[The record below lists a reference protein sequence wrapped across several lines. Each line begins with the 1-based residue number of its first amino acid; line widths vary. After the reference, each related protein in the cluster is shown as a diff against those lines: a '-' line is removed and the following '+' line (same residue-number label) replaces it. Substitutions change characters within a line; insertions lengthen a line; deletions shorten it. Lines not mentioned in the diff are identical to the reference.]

1 MDTISDFADGFAVAA
16 TPTNLVLVLVGVLLG
31 MVIGV
36 LPGLGPTTTIAIL
49 LPVTFAL
56 DAPSAI
62 ILLAGI
68 YYGAMYGGTITSVL
82 VKVPG
87 EIASVVTTFDGHQ
100 MARQGRAGPALGI
113 AAIGSFIGGIAAT
126 FMLVLLAKP
135 LASFAERFGA
145 PELFLVAVIGI
156 VLVLAM
162 GGQSLPRAGAM
173 VAVGLIVASVGQ
185 DPVTGSGRFTFGSLE
200 MLGGLDLVAIAMGL
214 FGLSEVLSNVGKG
227 SAQTP
232 LAAKVDGIMPN
243 KQDFKDSAGPIA
255 RGTVL
260 GSLIGLVPGGGSVLA
275 SMASYSVER
284 KISKHPE
291 KFGHGAIE
299 GVAGPE
305 TANNAGST
313 MSFLPLLTLGLP
325 TGTVM
330 ALLYGALLLQ
340 GVTPGPTLVSEH
352 PEIFW
357 GVMASMLIG
366 NVMLLVLNLPLVGLF
381 VQLLRVRMG
390 IISAVT
396 VIVTLVGVYSLNNSM
411 FDVVTCIIAG
421 VVGYFMRR
429 FGFQPGPL
437 VLAAVLGSIL
447 EINLR
452 NSLAISDGS
461 ASIFVTRGISL
472 VMVAVLVLVVIGLA
486 SSTFRGKRKQTTEKI
501 HDLVEAAEHETDL
514 TADDLTSAEPGS
526 TQRSRHV

>member
-1 MDTISDFADGFAVAA
+1 METFSDFADGFAVAA
-16 TPTNLVLVLVGVLLG
+16 TPTNLALVLVGVLLG

-62 ILLAGI
+62 IMLAGI

-113 AAIGSFIGGIAAT
+113 AAIGSFVGGTVAI
-126 FMLVLLAKP
+126 FVLVLLARP
-135 LASFAERFGA
+135 LASFAERFGP

-156 VLVLAM
+156 VLLLAM

-173 VAVGLIVASVGQ
+173 VAVGLILASVGQ

-214 FGLSEVLSNVGKG
+214 FGLSEVLSNTSRG
-227 SAQTP
+227 SEQTP
-232 LAAKVDGIMPN
+232 LAARVDGIMPN
-243 KQDFKDSAGPIA
+243 RQDFKDSAGPIA

-284 KISKHPE
+284 KVSKHPE

-340 GVTPGPTLVSEH
+340 GVTPGPTLVSDH

-366 NVMLLVLNLPLVGLF
+366 NVILLVLNLPLVGLF

-390 IISAVT
+390 IISIVT

-411 FDVVTCIIAG
+411 FDIATCIVAGIAG
-421 VVGYFMRR
+421 HFMRR

-461 ASIFVTRGISL
+461 PVVFVTRDISL
-472 VMVAVLVLVVIGLA
+472 IMVIILAVGVVGLA
-486 SSTFRGKRKQTTEKI
+486 SSNFRSKRRRTRHQVQHI
-501 HDLVEAAEHETDL
+501 VDAAEHPSTKQ
-514 TADDLTSAEPGS
+514 AD
-526 TQRSRHV
+526 HV

>member
-1 MDTISDFADGFAVAA
+1 MDTFSEFADGFAVAA
-16 TPTNLVLVLVGVLLG
+16 TPTNLVLVLIGVLLG

-68 YYGAMYGGTITSVL
+68 YYGAMYGGTVTSVL

-113 AAIGSFIGGIAAT
+113 AAIGSFIGGVVAT
-126 FMLVLLAKP
+126 FLLVLLARP
-135 LASFAERFGA
+135 LASFAERFSA

-214 FGLSEVLSNVGKG
+214 FGLSEVLSNTGRG
-227 SAQTP
+227 TAQAP
-232 LAAKVDGIMPN
+232 LAAKVDGILPN
-243 KQDFKDSAGPIA
+243 RQDFRDSAGPIA
-255 RGTVL
+255 RGTIL
-260 GSLIGLVPGGGSVLA
+260 GSLIGLVPGGGSVLS

-284 KISKHPE
+284 KVSRHPE

-340 GVTPGPTLVSEH
+340 GVTPGPTLVSDH

-357 GVMASMLIG
+357 GVMASMLVG
-366 NVMLLVLNLPLVGLF
+366 NMMLLVLNLPLVGLF
-381 VQLLRVRMG
+381 VRLLRVRMG

-411 FDVVTCIIAG
+411 LDIATCIAAAI
-421 VVGYFMRR
+421 VGYFMRR

-447 EINLR
+447 EVNLR
-452 NSLAISDGS
+452 NSLAISGGS
-461 ASIFVTRGISL
+461 PVVFVSRDISL
-472 VMVAVLVLVVIGLA
+472 VMVIVLAVVLVGLA
-486 SSTFRGKRKQTTEKI
+486 SSTFRTRRRRTNHQI
-501 HDLVEAAEHETDL
+501 HDMVDAAEHASSKPVD
-514 TADDLTSAEPGS
+514 
-526 TQRSRHV
+526 RV